1 MTGEMKNLRDF
12 CEICDPKCKHGDC
25 ICNENFGNFYNT
37 YNEMRG
43 ICETSKFKLIK
54 NWSISTMTVCCSLNS
69 RINLNEYAKVYT
81 PEIKGKKFFNCIN
94 TYTGVKYQTKNKVSI
109 KIFSNGNMQLAGVLN
124 VMAATYA
131 IRKVYRRLLNLG
143 SFEGP
148 AFISN
153 VRICMIN
160 SDFKIDKNIKQ
171 AMVCK
176 HLDTNKPRCI
186 KTYSFNPSKYPG
198 INIKFTSP
206 GSDNVIT
213 CAMFRPGSVIVTGG
227 NDITTYKYVMN
238 QIFKLLQ
245 SKEEF
250 LY

>member
-1 MTGEMKNLRDF
+1 MKNLSDF

-25 ICNENFGNFYNT
+25 ICNENFCNFYDT
-37 YNEMRG
+37 YNEMSGMNRVD
-43 ICETSKFKLIK
+43 KFKLVK
-54 NWSISTMTVCCSLNS
+54 NWSISTMTVCCSFNS
-69 RINLNEYAKVYT
+69 RIDLTEYTKAYN
-81 PEIKGKKFFNCIN
+81 PEMKRKKFFNCIN
-94 TYTGVKYQTKNKVSI
+94 TYTGVKYQSKNKVSI
-109 KIFSNGNMQLAGVLN
+109 KIFSNGNLQLAGVLN

-143 SFEGP
+143 SFKGP
-148 AFISN
+148 AYISN
-153 VRICMIN
+153 ARICMIN

-171 AMVCK
+171 ANVCK
-176 HLDTNKPRCI
+176 QLDAEKPRCI

-198 INIKFTSP
+198 INIKFTDP
-206 GSDNVIT
+206 NSDNVIT

-227 NDITTYKYVMN
+227 KDIASYKYVIQ